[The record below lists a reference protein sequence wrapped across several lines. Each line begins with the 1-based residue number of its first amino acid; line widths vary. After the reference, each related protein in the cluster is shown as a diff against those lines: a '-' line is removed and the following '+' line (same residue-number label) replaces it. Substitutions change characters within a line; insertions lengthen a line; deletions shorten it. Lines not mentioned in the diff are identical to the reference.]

1 MNSRKEYITSGTQQT
16 IELGERIGRVLR
28 GGEVI
33 GFIGPLGSGKTHLI
47 KGIISGLDACDAEHV
62 TSPTFVLVTEY
73 QCRHGRL
80 AVYHIDAYRVQNV
93 AEFANIGFDELLRPD
108 SVVLLEWADKVPSAI
123 KNIEAII
130 VRLSHINEHSRRIE
144 FNYVPD
150 YISL

>member
-1 MNSRKEYITSGTQQT
+1 MNSRKEYITSGPEQT
-16 IELGERIGRVLR
+16 IELGKRIGRVLR

-33 GFIGPLGSGKTHLI
+33 GLIGPLGSGKTHFI
-47 KGIISGLDACDAEHV
+47 KGIISGLGACDAGHV

-73 QCRHGRL
+73 EGRL
-80 AVYHIDAYRVQNV
+80 AVYHIDAYRIQN
-93 AEFANIGFDELLRPD
+93 ATEFVNIGFDELLQPD

-123 KNIEAII
+123 RNIETII

-144 FNYVPD
+144 FDFLPD